1 MAEIYSVNMVNTAG
15 CYNINTGGRVEP
27 FNDTGR
33 THTAVW
39 KEQPEKAWQRK
50 EREMTNRARD
60 YFPNVRESALER
72 ELWNQVSQNKRAD
85 FPTSVN
91 PRLAAEY
98 SAYQSRLN
106 REDSLSRQ
114 LFEQINAR

>member
-1 MAEIYSVNMVNTAG
+1 MTEMKAYNMVNTAG
-15 CYNINTGGRVEP
+15 CYNINTGGRVGP

-50 EREMTNRARD
+50 EREMAERART
-60 YFPNVRESALER
+60 YYPSPREAALER
-72 ELWNQVSQNKRAD
+72 ELWNQMTGHNRTAVNVS
-85 FPTSVN
+85 

-98 SAYQSRLN
+98 SAYQAILK
-106 REDSLSRQ
+106 REDLISKQ
-114 LFEQINAR
+114 LFDQINAH